1 MALHTEL
8 DIYKSAYQL
17 MDVAVG
23 YVVNLP
29 RSVKHSIGTR
39 LIDLCVG
46 IMLLILKINCI
57 RNVKERIPHLDTL
70 LEHKEETGL
79 LLRLCKDKKFISP
92 QQYGTA
98 IELVTSVGKQAMAWR
113 NKCATTA

>member
-8 DIYKSAYQL
+8 EIYKSAYQL
-17 MDVAVG
+17 MDMAVG

-46 IMLLILKINCI
+46 VMLLILRINCI
-57 RNVKERIPHLDTL
+57 RNVKDRIPHLDTL

-79 LLRLCKDKKFISP
+79 LLRLCKDKNFISIK
-92 QQYGTA
+92 QYGAA
-98 IELVTSVGKQAMAWR
+98 IELVTSVGKQAMAWK
-113 NKCATTA
+113 NQCARTA